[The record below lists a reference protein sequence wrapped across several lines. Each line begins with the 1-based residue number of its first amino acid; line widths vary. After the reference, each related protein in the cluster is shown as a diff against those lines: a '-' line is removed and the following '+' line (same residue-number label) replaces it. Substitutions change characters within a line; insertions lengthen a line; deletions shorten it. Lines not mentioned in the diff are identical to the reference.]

1 MTTSLRAALSV
12 VMLAGFY
19 VVALALVVGL
29 GALTV
34 LSFEVGPSALGG
46 KLGIFTLV
54 VAGALV
60 VAVWK
65 VARTRPEPE
74 PGLVVEPKDAPE
86 LWATVRELAGEA
98 QTRVPDEIRLVGDV
112 NAAVSEDARLLG
124 LVGGH
129 RRLYLGVPL
138 LLALDVSQLRSVLA
152 HELGHY
158 SHSHTRLG
166 AVTYRGRAV
175 ILATVAQ
182 LSGNVVGWLLKGYA
196 HLYLLVSAAVS
207 RQQELEADLLSVRV
221 AGRDVAQSTL
231 RELPVTD
238 AAWDFY
244 TGAYLSAGWESGY
257 APTAP
262 GFFDGFARLLAARG
276 DELARLR
283 DDAPPAE
290 GSRWDS
296 HPPIAARIA
305 AMQAQPDT
313 ERMRDTR
320 PATALLP
327 DFAHVAAATAE
338 EVVAFADRVR
348 LDWDE
353 LTAASVATEVQRAAD
368 SVFRAAARL
377 SGRPS
382 GTLATVLDLVA
393 AGRADEL
400 AHALGAEGGH
410 GGVPQDP
417 RGGHGVDVDGTPEGR
432 GAVAAVDPAGDPSAE
447 TPPHPAVPV
456 VEAVL
461 TASAVQAGVGRW
473 QHSWSGPATLVGP
486 DGTPLALEALA
497 TDVVR
502 TRAGAEVRDRIGAL
516 GIDAERAG
524 QVEATATA
532 HGATVLG
539 GLANLD
545 VNGGQH
551 DVVVLD
557 NGLLLVPCPKK
568 TEGGKS
574 RMLALLDSAPVVELA
589 RRFQFMPFEE
599 VRTAAVLRTTPV
611 RVTFTLHDGSTV
623 ALKEKWSGERLASD
637 SADVLA
643 AAARHLAR
651 DDAPVAP

>member
-12 VMLAGFY
+12 AMLAGFY

-34 LSFEVGPSALGG
+34 LSFEAGPSALGG

-74 PGLVVEPKDAPE
+74 PGLVVGPQDAPE

-138 LLALDVSQLRSVLA
+138 LLALDVAQLRSVLA

-196 HLYLLVSAAVS
+196 RLYLLVSAAVS

-221 AGRDVAQSTL
+221 AGREVAQSTL

-283 DDAPPAE
+283 DDAPPAD

-305 AMQAQPDT
+305 AMEAQPDT
-313 ERMRDTR
+313 ARVRDTR

-327 DFAHVAAATAE
+327 DFPHVAAATAE

-377 SGRPS
+377 TGHPS

-400 AHALGAEGGH
+400 AHALGADGDDAHDGH
-410 GGVPQDP
+410 
-417 RGGHGVDVDGTPEGR
+417 DVDADSTPE
-432 GAVAAVDPAGDPSAE
+432 AHAAAAGGDHAGDLSAV
-447 TPPHPAVPV
+447 THPHPAVAV

-486 DGTPLALEALA
+486 DGAPLALDALA
-497 TDVVR
+497 ADVVR
-502 TRAGAEVRDRIGAL
+502 TRAGAEVRDRVAAL

-568 TEGGKS
+568 TEGGKN
-574 RMLALLDSAPVVELA
+574 RMLTLLDSAPVVELA
-589 RRFQFMPFEE
+589 RRHQFMPFEE

-623 ALKEKWSGERLASD
+623 ALKEKWTGDRLAND
-637 SADVLA
+637 SADVLV
-643 AAARHLAR
+643 AAARHLEHAA
-651 DDAPVAP
+651 APAAP